1 MLHLEVHPNMRK
13 HFLFATL
20 SLAAF
25 AGAAFAQ
32 EYPSRHVRMIVPYSP
47 GGSNDLIGRLIA
59 GRLAQSMRQQF
70 VVENRPGAGGTIGA
84 AMAAK
89 AEPDGYTLLVASA
102 GAITTAPSMYSKLP
116 FDPLKDL
123 APITNIVLQ
132 PNVLVVHPSVPVKTL
147 KEFIALAKANPGKLS
162 YGSSGVGA
170 TQHLASELFSMMTG
184 CDIVHVP
191 YKGGGPAMVGIR
203 SGEIDFMFSVLPT
216 AVPLIK
222 SGQLR
227 AVAMTT
233 ARRVKAFP
241 DLPTVHES
249 GLPGFE
255 ISGFIGLFA
264 PAKVPQFIQSKL
276 NAEVM
281 KAMTPDV
288 QERLVDLGL
297 EVDVGPPE
305 KFKAFLRDDI
315 ARYAKIVKAAK
326 IPVQ

>member
-1 MLHLEVHPNMRK
+1 MRK